1 MRTDSNERR
10 ADCDETQGLKTPNL
24 LQVTL
29 AIIAINGGTSIQDCQ
44 ASGSLAGKQHTQ
56 FQVVTPSASL
66 RSFLPYPANPEDTK
80 TIVRRAHDA
89 S

>member
-1 MRTDSNERR
+1 MQTGSNEDRG
-10 ADCDETQGLKTPNL
+10 DCDETQGLKAPNL

-44 ASGSLAGKQHTQ
+44 ASGSLSGTQHTQ

-66 RSFLPYPANPEDTK
+66 RSFLSHPANPEDTK
-80 TIVRRAHDA
+80 TLVRR
-89 S
+89 SP